1 MKKEMVAGVTVLTL
15 ESGILLLVRQFLD
28 FNAGLLSIMAT
39 LRFFVNG
46 MLAAYR
52 MYKNVRNFNIQGTT

>member
-1 MKKEMVAGVTVLTL
+1 L
-15 ESGILLLVRQFLD
+15 
-28 FNAGLLSIMAT
+28 
-39 LRFFVNG
+39 VNG